1 MNRPAWRIMS
11 EETREALADY
21 AHAAWSG
28 WMKYQFSKAEL
39 QPDGTWTMPAWAVER
54 WQRQMNTPYAELP
67 EEEKASD
74 RKEADEM
81 LAIVGAGIAQAVA
94 AERAR
99 WHNIETTPA
108 PNGIDVEG
116 WDSQYKRPVIIN
128 SSFQAVSEEGEE
140 KAWAL
145 WTEYQDDYPV
155 SMGGTISHWRY
166 IVPPEEAQP

>member
-1 MNRPAWRIMS
+1 MS
-11 EETREALADY
+11 NQPSEAALAF
-21 AHAAWSG
+21 AG
-28 WMKYQFSKAEL
+28 KL
-39 QPDGTWTMPAWAVER
+39 Q
-54 WQRQMNTPYAELP
+54 
-67 EEEKASD
+67 
-74 RKEADEM
+74 EACLLDVN
-81 LAIVGAGIAQAVA
+81 LYDLLQDDVARLLDAFAAQAVA